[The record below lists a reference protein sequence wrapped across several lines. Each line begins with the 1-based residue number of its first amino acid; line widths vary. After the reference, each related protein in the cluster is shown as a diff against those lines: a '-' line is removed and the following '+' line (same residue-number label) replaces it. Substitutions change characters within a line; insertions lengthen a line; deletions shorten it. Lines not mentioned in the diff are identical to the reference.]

1 MKRFIN
7 GFSQITTVLT
17 VSVIILSAV
26 FVIPR
31 FFGVVPYIVRSGS
44 MEPVIHTGSVAFINQ
59 GDREVRP
66 GDIVT
71 YRLTGPSGSD
81 TLVTHRVIRVQDG
94 VYTTRGDAN
103 ETEDLSPV
111 TREQLVGTYVCQIPC
126 AGYLMA
132 YISPR
137 TALAAAVWI
146 LLLNGASMAMS
157 WAASP

>member
-31 FFGVVPYIVRSGS
+31 YFGVVPYIVRSGS

-59 GDREVRP
+59 GDKEVRP

-81 TLVTHRVIRVQDG
+81 TLVTHRVIRSRTGSIPPGEMPMRQRISRRSPGNSWWEPMYARFPVQ
-94 VYTTRGDAN
+94 A
-103 ETEDLSPV
+103 
-111 TREQLVGTYVCQIPC
+111 I
-126 AGYLMA
+126 
-132 YISPR
+132 
-137 TALAAAVWI
+137 
-146 LLLNGASMAMS
+146 
-157 WAASP
+157 